1 MVNRW
6 SKTKMEEK
14 KEYKSSAGKIKIVL
28 GSLSILTVFFTP
40 YLNITQI
47 SFNMNL
53 FQSAM
58 YSLILFSFWIFAAQL
73 IHKPQQTH
81 EKKIF
86 PDEKTYDHRHRQ
98 PMASI

>member
-1 MVNRW
+1 
-6 SKTKMEEK
+6 MEEK
-14 KEYKSSAGKIKIVL
+14 KDNKSSAGKIKIVL
-28 GSLSILTVFFTP
+28 GSFSLLVVFSTP

-81 EKKIF
+81 EKIIF
-86 PDEKTYDHRHRQ
+86 PNEKTYDRSHRQ
-98 PMASI
+98 PVATI